1 MATVLQSHYFPRVN
15 PRHDYMSPV
24 GTSMYCSPHPA
35 ALHIAPA
42 ARLRGFCLY
51 DSALESYVTMKIFDP
66 KVVMISPL
74 LNEADLVKTAAN
86 NLFAMKKRNF
96 IGRQVGKRRNELDW
110 TQDYL
115 ADRLED
121 AGWLN
126 AKRSTVSKIEDGS
139 LRIDLTQLFYL
150 AVALRV
156 HPIHFL
162 PKMDW
167 SKPVKAQIYSP

>member
-1 MATVLQSHYFPRVN
+1 
-15 PRHDYMSPV
+15 
-24 GTSMYCSPHPA
+24 
-35 ALHIAPA
+35 
-42 ARLRGFCLY
+42 
-51 DSALESYVTMKIFDP
+51 MK
-66 KVVMISPL
+66 
-74 LNEADLVKTAAN
+74 AAAN
-86 NLFAMKKRNF
+86 NLIAMKKRNF

-115 ADRLED
+115 ADRLEN

-126 AKRSTVSKIEDGS
+126 ATRSTVSKIEDGS